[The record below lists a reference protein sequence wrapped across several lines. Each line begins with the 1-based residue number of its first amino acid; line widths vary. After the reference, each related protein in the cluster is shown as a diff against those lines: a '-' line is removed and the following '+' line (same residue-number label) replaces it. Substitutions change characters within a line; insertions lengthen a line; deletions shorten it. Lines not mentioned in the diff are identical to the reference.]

1 MGKIKTRTKHNREM
15 KATQFREEK
24 YGDDLFELWE
34 IDEFAEAYAKQEIEA
49 LQNKVEKMEEALEE
63 IKSGSFD
70 SITMM
75 SIAHN
80 ALNQ

>member
-1 MGKIKTRTKHNREM
+1 M

>member
-1 MGKIKTRTKHNREM
+1 M

-70 SITMM
+70 SMTMM